1 MSRQFARQFYKS
13 KAWERARAAAL
24 IRDKGMC
31 QTPGC
36 YNPAEEVHHIV
47 HLTPENITDGA
58 ITLDLDNLV
67 SLCRDCH
74 LRQHD
79 KDRINGRYN
88 DGILAP
94 IVFDGARPAPLQ
106 KK

>member
-13 KAWERARAAAL
+13 KDWQSARTAAL

-31 QTPGC
+31 QTAGC
-36 YNPAEEVHHIV
+36 YNPAEEVHHIKP
-47 HLTPENITDGA
+47 LTPENINDA
-58 ITLDLDNLV
+58 AVALNLDNLV

-74 LRQHD
+74 MKIHEKER
-79 KDRINGRYN
+79 
-88 DGILAP
+88 ILACQHNDILP
-94 IVFDGARPAPLQ
+94 DIVFDGARPAPRL